1 MILNGLRLNKK
12 NLRNM
17 NWIVEYQAKSWK
29 KKLKKPYNCSKIAK
43 KSLFFPLFGKESFLN
58 RTLGPKKSF
67 LNQTTSVL
75 KNRLHQQSFLN
86 RYSFLNR
93 ECTVVD
99 RSTALNF
106 TVLSFL
112 PYTKTKT
119 KGLFLVL
126 VVKIQNITT
135 SCWMFRI
142 IHIAFLPE
150 RHLYK
155 SWKMIASAIVLLLIF
170 LSLMAETFRQELLKP
185 KYPRYPLLKKGYMLT
200 DKF

>member
-1 MILNGLRLNKK
+1 MSFYLFIYCKVASSSMSPLVAHLMIFRRLLK
-12 NLRNM
+12 
-17 NWIVEYQAKSWK
+17 WK
-29 KKLKKPYNCSKIAK
+29 FDAYVVWPLAK
-43 KSLFFPLFGKESFLN
+43 KF
-58 RTLGPKKSF
+58 
-67 LNQTTSVL
+67 
-75 KNRLHQQSFLN
+75 QSWI
-86 RYSFLNR
+86 
-93 ECTVVD
+93 VD

-155 SWKMIASAIVLLLIF
+155 SWKMIASAIVLLLIY
-170 LSLMAETFRQELLKP
+170 LSLIAETFRQELLKP

-200 DKF
+200 EKF